1 VLHNLKS
8 CFFFESKNHEKA
20 GQNRFGT
27 LFFSDIVYIP
37 TRNPASKFAMNFK
50 IWFLVS
56 SVVYSLASKD
66 SQKRALDIL
75 GNMTLDEKIDMLH
88 GIPGDY
94 VG

>member
-1 VLHNLKS
+1 
-8 CFFFESKNHEKA
+8 
-20 GQNRFGT
+20 
-27 LFFSDIVYIP
+27 
-37 TRNPASKFAMNFK
+37 MNFK